1 MEDNST
7 IMKRILSNG
16 FAVISVASLCIS
28 CFSLKN
34 DGQIKYPTEIK
45 KTMKIVKKIE
55 NIAPEY
61 YRVMDIHRMKVYSV
75 GDYYLVQS
83 ILCGPSGRAS
93 NYHHYLLTDKTY
105 SKQIGFMSLS
115 PAINNI
121 WIDGDTMFVDLLDF
135 IDEAY
140 YNDEYANC
148 DKCNFV
154 LRHKKLITPSFV
166 LDSITEE
173 RVILCWKE
181 LEMYLRH

>member
-1 MEDNST
+1 
-7 IMKRILSNG
+7 MKRILAIMKRTLTKG
-16 FAVISVASLCIS
+16 IAVITVASLCIS
-28 CFSLKN
+28 CFSFRR

-45 KTMKIVKKIE
+45 KTLKIEKNIE

-61 YRVMDIHRMKVYSV
+61 YSVIDIHRMKVYSL

-83 ILCGPSGRAS
+83 ILFGPSGRAS

-105 SKQIGFMSLS
+105 SRQIGFMSLS

-135 IDEAY
+135 VDEAY

-148 DKCNFV
+148 DKCNFI
-154 LRHKKLITPSFV
+154 LRHNKLIASSFV
-166 LDSITEE
+166 LDIITEE
-173 RVILCWKE
+173 EVCLGWKE
-181 LEMYLRH
+181 LEMYSRH

>member
-61 YRVMDIHRMKVYSV
+61 YSVMDIHRMKVYSV

-181 LEMYLRH
+181 LEMYSRH